1 MKQALYHH
9 LNMNKQHLHD
19 ELDRARDLKQ
29 RSSLDDPD
37 ELGIK
42 IVSTT
47 REKIFKQLI
56 HIFKLIRH
64 YEFQDALKEMTFTTK
79 RMKLHFYQLR
89 KLGQSNYEDNVK
101 YFTDLMKVC
110 YSIIINCKGSN
121 RIRD

>member
-56 HIFKLIRH
+56 HIFKLI
-64 YEFQDALKEMTFTTK
+64 YK
-79 RMKLHFYQLR
+79 
-89 KLGQSNYEDNVK
+89 
-101 YFTDLMKVC
+101 
-110 YSIIINCKGSN
+110 IN
-121 RIRD
+121 

>member
-1 MKQALYHH
+1 
-9 LNMNKQHLHD
+9 MNKNHLHE
-19 ELDRARDLKQ
+19 ELETATRLKE
-29 RSSLDDPD
+29 RSSLDNPD

-64 YEFQDALKEMTFTTK
+64 YEFVVALEEMSFITK

-89 KLGQSNYEDNVK
+89 KLEQPNYETNVK
-101 YFTDLMKVC
+101 YFTDIMKVC
-110 YSIIINCKGSN
+110 YSIIINCKASN
-121 RIRD
+121 RIR

>member
-1 MKQALYHH
+1 MNKALYYH
-9 LNMNKQHLHD
+9 LQENKNHLHE
-19 ELDRARDLKQ
+19 ELDNARIIKE

-37 ELGIK
+37 ELGVK
-42 IVSTT
+42 IASTT

-64 YEFQDALKEMTFTTK
+64 YQFTEALHEMSFITK

-89 KLGQSNYEDNVK
+89 KLGQPNYNVNVK

-110 YSIIINCKGSN
+110 YSIIMNCKASN
-121 RIRD
+121 RIKD

>member
-1 MKQALYHH
+1 
-9 LNMNKQHLHD
+9 MNKQHLHD
-19 ELDRARDLKQ
+19 ELDRARSLKE
-29 RSSLDDPD
+29 RSSLDNPD

-56 HIFKLIRH
+56 NIFKLIRH
-64 YEFQDALKEMTFTTK
+64 YDFTQALNEMSFITK

-89 KLGQSNYEDNVK
+89 KLGQPNCEDNVK
-101 YFTDLMKVC
+101 YFTELMKVC
-110 YSIIINCKGSN
+110 YSVIINCKASN